1 MWIFPWI
8 KLSWHSC
15 YMWDK
20 FGWLYWF
27 WQFLCEGLSSSNP
40 KGLYYLYAWSC
51 SLCERRA
58 SFCMDSLLENF
69 ADSYLCFQLAL
80 LYSVSYI
87 FFLYRSSSLLLCT
100 VFNSISSS
108 TDEVLLINPY
118 ADVFVLGNFNTY
130 QKNWLTYSGET
141 HKLVNS
147 VIIFLSQTTLLRQ
160 LTFILRSMTDSHS
173 PALLDL
179 FLSSE
184 ASICSTMTFPP
195 LGKSDHVVVSVSI
208 EFPINSK
215 QDVPFIVLLLTI
227 LMLIGMVFV
236 IIWEMLHGRI
246 SLKSVPLLLLVNF
259 VTGFR
264 SELMHISIVSIRS
277 NLSHLRLQHIKN
289 KSVQQSHASLQNS
302 EAVDVWKVACHP
314 PSRRVV
320 ACDDF
325 F

>member
-1 MWIFPWI
+1 
-8 KLSWHSC
+8 
-15 YMWDK
+15 
-20 FGWLYWF
+20 
-27 WQFLCEGLSSSNP
+27 
-40 KGLYYLYAWSC
+40 
-51 SLCERRA
+51 
-58 SFCMDSLLENF
+58 MDSLLENF

-100 VFNSISSS
+100 LFNSISSS

-215 QDVPFIVLLLTI
+215 QDVPFHCAACDYSHADWDGLCD
-227 LMLIGMVFV
+227 
-236 IIWEMLHGRI
+236 
-246 SLKSVPLLLLVNF
+246 
-259 VTGFR
+259 
-264 SELMHISIVSIRS
+264 
-277 NLSHLRLQHIKN
+277 HLRDVTWEDIFKV
-289 KSVQQSHASLQNS
+289 SASAAAS
-302 EAVDVWKVACHP
+302 EFCNWV
-314 PSRRVV
+314 
-320 ACDDF
+320 
-325 F
+325 